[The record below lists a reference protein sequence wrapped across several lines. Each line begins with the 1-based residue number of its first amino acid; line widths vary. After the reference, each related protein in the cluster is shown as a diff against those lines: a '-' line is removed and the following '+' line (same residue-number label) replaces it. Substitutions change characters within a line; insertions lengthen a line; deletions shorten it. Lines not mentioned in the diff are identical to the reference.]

1 MSDSFVKKEISGMC
15 ATKATCLDNI
25 SVKLLKITS
34 DVIVDVLTFIL
45 KFSIETNCVENDW
58 KNVRVTPIFK
68 SGDDHIVNNYRPVSV
83 LPIVSKILERHVFN
97 AFYEYLSNNKL
108 ITCSQSGF
116 IPKHYCETAL
126 NSLVVQAY

>member
-1 MSDSFVKKEISGMC
+1 MEYHNIWIFVSSEGY
-15 ATKATCLDNI
+15 L
-25 SVKLLKITS
+25 
-34 DVIVDVLTFIL
+34 
-45 KFSIETNCVENDW
+45 TNCVENDW
-58 KNVRVTPIFK
+58 KNASVTPILK

-116 IPKHYCETAL
+116 RP
-126 NSLVVQAY
+126 